1 VDFTTTSTQPSYRI
15 DTLLVDPLA
24 MLPINVA
31 KSGDQPDNI
40 PTLAYRNLLRGSQ
53 FQLPSGQ
60 NVARALGGTALSDDQ
75 LWDFTPA
82 DSAAPT
88 AEEQEKIGRQQKL
101 KQAFAFRAPLWFYI
115 LKESELTSRQPPGSN
130 GLPATSDK
138 AGGHFLGPVGG
149 QIVAEV
155 LVGILWHDHTSY
167 LYQDSRWT
175 PAREKEKSGFN
186 PGATLDSLHAVISWV
201 TGGAPSL

>member
-1 VDFTTTSTQPSYRI
+1 
-15 DTLLVDPLA
+15 
-24 MLPINVA
+24 MLPVNVA

-60 NVARALGGTALSDDQ
+60 NVARALGHTALSDDE

-82 DSAAPT
+82 DPKNPT
-88 AEEQEKIGRQQKL
+88 GQPKHTRKGIRLPGPAL
-101 KQAFAFRAPLWFYI
+101 V
-115 LKESELTSRQPPGSN
+115 KESELNSRLPPGN
-130 GLPATSDK
+130 GLPASPDK
-138 AGGHFLGPVGG
+138 AGGHFLGSVGG

-155 LVGILWHDHTSY
+155 LVGVLWHDHTSY

-175 PAREKEKSGFN
+175 PALEKSATHCTPSS
-186 PGATLDSLHAVISWV
+186 PG
-201 TGGAPSL
+201 